1 MTAGAIAVVAALG
14 SACGFAVSTSL
25 QHRAASGPAAS
36 GLRLGHLLRILAQRP
51 SWLIGLVT
59 GALALV
65 LHAVAVG
72 HGALIVVQPLV
83 VTGIVLALPVRAALD
98 HRLPSV
104 SDMTWVVVTVTGIA
118 LFVVSSNPTS
128 ADRRPIAV
136 HGLGI
141 VGVGVLAIMAL
152 SRAGL
157 RATSARGRGLLLGG
171 AAGVLFGLTAGTLK
185 LLVLGTASRST
196 ELVWLVTL
204 VGLGVWGLAL
214 NQRTYQIAPLSISM
228 PVLNVVDVL
237 VAIAFGY
244 LVFGE
249 VPAHQPMSLVVE
261 GCGMAL
267 MGTGLSQLMAHAG
280 QPDPAAPKRPPLAA
294 LVEVGRVS

>member
-36 GLRLGHLLRILAQRP
+36 GLRLGRLLRILAQRP
-51 SWLIGLVT
+51 SWLIGLAT

-98 HRLPSV
+98 RKLPSV
-104 SDMTWVVVTVTGIA
+104 SDMTWVVVTVSGIA

-128 ADRRPIAV
+128 ANRRPVAL
-136 HGLGI
+136 HGLG
-141 VGVGVLAIMAL
+141 VVVVGVLAITAL
-152 SRAGL
+152 SRTGS

-185 LLVLGTASRST
+185 LVVLGTASRST
-196 ELVWLVTL
+196 ELVCLVTL
-204 VGLGVWGLAL
+204 AGLGVWGLAL

-249 VPAHQPMSLVVE
+249 VPAHQPTSLVVE
-261 GCGMAL
+261 GCGIAL
-267 MGTGLSQLMAHAG
+267 MGTGLRQLMAHAG
-280 QPDPAAPKRPPLAA
+280 QRAPAAPKGPPLAA
-294 LVEVGRVS
+294 LVEVGGVS